1 MNVERKER
9 RERKLIMKGYDGHY
23 TFYPC
28 IFSHFQS
35 RDLSVTTLKLS
46 QLHKRY
52 F

>member
-1 MNVERKER
+1 MV
-9 RERKLIMKGYDGHY
+9 MMGYDD

-46 QLHKRY
+46 QLHKRQAY